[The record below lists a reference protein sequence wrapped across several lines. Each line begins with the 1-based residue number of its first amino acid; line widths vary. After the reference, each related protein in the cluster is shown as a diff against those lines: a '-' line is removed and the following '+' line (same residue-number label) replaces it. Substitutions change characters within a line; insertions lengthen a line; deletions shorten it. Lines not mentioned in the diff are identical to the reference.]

1 MRNLRHFV
9 MLGLF
14 GLASAFGHRV
24 MATTIVADVPTDSK
38 PWTSL
43 DLNNDPNNFQF
54 AVVTDNAGGPR
65 PGIFGEAVAKLNLL
79 QPEFV
84 MSIGDFIEGYEDSRE
99 ALEAQWDRFMKEV
112 AGFEM
117 PFFFVPGNHDNG
129 RPLWAEVYNARFGV
143 PYYHFVYRDV
153 LFLCLS
159 TNDGPESNTGIGQDQ
174 ITYAKKV
181 LAEHPDVRWTLVF
194 QHKPLWNDD
203 GAQGWK
209 EIQDAL
215 KGRPCTVFAG
225 HTHNYLSQEAEGIS
239 FITMATTGG
248 GSPLR
253 GPAYGEFDGV
263 VWITMTD
270 EGPRIANLLLEGIL
284 DRNIRTPETM
294 KELALFRADKAV
306 TATPILVEVD
316 PFASGLSTVTIIN
329 PSPTPLRVKVLTETA
344 PGVRAEPGTIATVI
358 PGSSQHVTEMRI
370 SADNPVPVSAMQPVV
385 LHWRGFYDSGD
396 NTPVIEL
403 GGERRILVDTPFAIP
418 VAAQAPIVDGDLEDW
433 SELPFVVDQ
442 PGEVWHNVPAWKGVQ
457 DGAFRFGVT
466 RDDAY
471 LYVAVKATDNETCFD
486 GWKYWEDF
494 AMVTVD
500 GRSSDAEDPKTA
512 VFSVIAGP
520 ETSAEQA
527 SEYEIGIKPEGVSRA
542 SKAAADG
549 FTAEV
554 AIPLAYLNERQGGD
568 WTRVRLNVGVSDFD
582 RGDAREGVTILYWR
596 PQWTGEHAYPEA
608 GVFVKD
614 K

>member
-1 MRNLRHFV
+1 
-9 MLGLF
+9 
-14 GLASAFGHRV
+14 
-24 MATTIVADVPTDSK
+24 
-38 PWTSL
+38 
-43 DLNNDPNNFQF
+43 
-54 AVVTDNAGGPR
+54 
-65 PGIFGEAVAKLNLL
+65 
-79 QPEFV
+79 
-84 MSIGDFIEGYEDSRE
+84 
-99 ALEAQWDRFMKEV
+99 
-112 AGFEM
+112 
-117 PFFFVPGNHDNG
+117 
-129 RPLWAEVYNARFGV
+129 
-143 PYYHFVYRDV
+143 
-153 LFLCLS
+153 
-159 TNDGPESNTGIGQDQ
+159 
-174 ITYAKKV
+174 
-181 LAEHPDVRWTLVF
+181 
-194 QHKPLWNDD
+194 
-203 GAQGWK
+203 
-209 EIQDAL
+209 
-215 KGRPCTVFAG
+215 
-225 HTHNYLSQEAEGIS
+225 
-239 FITMATTGG
+239 
-248 GSPLR
+248 
-253 GPAYGEFDGV
+253 
-263 VWITMTD
+263 
-270 EGPRIANLLLEGIL
+270 
-284 DRNIRTPETM
+284 
-294 KELALFRADKAV
+294 
-306 TATPILVEVD
+306 
-316 PFASGLSTVTIIN
+316 
-329 PSPTPLRVKVLTETA
+329 
-344 PGVRAEPGTIATVI
+344 
-358 PGSSQHVTEMRI
+358 MRI